1 MRIKLLMLLATIG
14 LVASAAAA
22 AQAPAAATAPASET
36 ADSVQMAT
44 WTKRKLVRF
53 SPPSNYVPAN
63 GYESNTHFLSC
74 DEIIARVEFLLRRLG
89 ARDISVDQRDCR
101 RNGIVERSLD
111 VTFSALAPLDTVDKR
126 AAGAPVEAH
135 WQTVQM
141 GGADVQIG
149 DCAFLKYA
157 TIKML
162 PLFASRNVKLIPE
175 ADCARLGVGL
185 RAQVLRPTQQL
196 ADSPPP

>member
-1 MRIKLLMLLATIG
+1 MRIKLLTLLATIG

-22 AQAPAAATAPASET
+22 AQAPAAATAPASDAT
-36 ADSVQMAT
+36 DAVQTAT

-74 DEIIARVEFLLRRLG
+74 DEIIARVEFLLRQLG

-111 VTFSALAPLDTVDKR
+111 VSFLALAPTDTMDKR
-126 AAGAPVEAH
+126 AAGALVDAH

-149 DCAFLKYA
+149 DCAFLRYA
-157 TIKML
+157 TIKLL
-162 PLFASRNVKLIPE
+162 PLFATRNVKLIPE

-185 RAQVLRPTQQL
+185 RAQILRPARL
-196 ADSPPP
+196 LVDAPPP